1 MWSVTTSKGLRVDG
15 IRREQDAR
23 HAVHMLGIS
32 ELISP
37 YSWRVVDNAGQHFV
51 AEIRRAS

>member
-1 MWSVTTSKGLRVDG
+1 MWSVMTSKGLRVDG

-23 HAVHMLGIS
+23 RAVHSLGMS
-32 ELISP
+32 EMISP
-37 YSWRVVDNAGQHFV
+37 YSWRVVDNLGDRFV

>member
-1 MWSVTTSKGLRVDG
+1 MTSKGLRVDG

-23 HAVHMLGIS
+23 RAVHSLGMS
-32 ELISP
+32 EVISP
-37 YSWRVVDNAGQHFV
+37 YSWHVVDNFGDRFV